1 MASLRDIRK
10 RIRSVKSSEKITK
23 AMKMVAVAKLKRAQ
37 EEVKKTRPY
46 AEKMGEVVAQLAK
59 RLEAQ
64 GESPHPLLAKHAVR
78 KRVEIVVLT
87 SDRGLCGAFNSN
99 IIRRAQRLLFDIR
112 DEHEEVRISTLG
124 KKGYDAFRREG
135 LPIRTN
141 YSGVLNRPSYARAAE
156 IAHEIGEAYVKDE
169 LDGVFLVY
177 NEFKSAI
184 SQKVIVKQMLPV
196 TPKETIAGEDLVDY
210 IYEPSQKE
218 LLDHLV
224 PRHFATE
231 LFQAFLESV
240 ASEHG
245 ARMTAMDSATRNAKD
260 MISSLTLGY
269 NRVRQAGITK
279 ELMEIVGGAEALSG

>member
-23 AMKMVAVAKLKRAQ
+23 AMKMVAASKLKRAQ
-37 EEVKKTRPY
+37 DEVKKTRPY
-46 AEKMGEVVAQLAK
+46 ADKMGEVVAQLAK
-59 RLEAQ
+59 RLESQ
-64 GESPHPLLAKHAVR
+64 GEFPHPLLVNRVVK

-112 DEHEEVRISTLG
+112 DQHEEVSISTLG
-124 KKGYDAFRREG
+124 RKGYDVFRREG
-135 LPIRTN
+135 IPIRTN
-141 YSGVLNRPSYARAAE
+141 YDGVLNRPSYARAAE
-156 IAHEIGEAYVKDE
+156 IAHEISEAYVADE
-169 LDGVFLVY
+169 LDAVFLVY

-184 SQKVIVKQMLPV
+184 SQKVVVKQMLPV
-196 TPKETIAGEDLVDY
+196 VPKENVEGELLVDY

-218 LLDHLV
+218 LLAHLV

-245 ARMTAMDSATRNAKD
+245 ARMTAMDNATRNAKD